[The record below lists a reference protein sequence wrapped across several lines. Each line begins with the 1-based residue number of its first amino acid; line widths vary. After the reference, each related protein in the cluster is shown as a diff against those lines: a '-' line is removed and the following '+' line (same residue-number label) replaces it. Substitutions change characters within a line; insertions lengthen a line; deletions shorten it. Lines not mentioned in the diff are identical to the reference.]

1 MPTSARPD
9 FTLSNGIVLIG
20 DVGLRGG
27 SLDLFCCARE
37 ISFDQTVESEDV
49 ICDPIQGIADRIDH
63 TPRATVTIEELN
75 FNQVVLERAL
85 SVATSAAGAIDS
97 ARGYRTIAN
106 SAVDDEPHT
115 LPTTMGHVDGP
126 HAPVYAED
134 GLGVDQARIQ
144 LNNALILASGAANH
158 IYAWIRNA
166 DGTFAAAPTPLSVDY
181 GHADTNLATGEIVID
196 QGATH
201 PSPLY
206 FTYPFSPFTP
216 GSTILRNPWQIF
228 SVSDVWL
235 RILHE
240 HGNGTDLIVFDFWR
254 ARARPNASLQLK
266 TVSGD
271 RVVPV
276 PLVFDVFSDARYHPG
291 SPLYEITIDEIARA
305 ITPDYGCEG
314 AATASSIA

>member
-1 MPTSARPD
+1 MPTSARPE
-9 FTLSNGIVLIG
+9 FTLSNGIVLVG

-37 ISFDQTVESEDV
+37 ISFEQSVESEDV

-63 TPRATVTIEELN
+63 TPRATVTLEELN

-85 SVATSAAGAIDS
+85 SVATSAAGIVDS
-97 ARGYRTIAN
+97 VRGYRAIAN
-106 SAVDDEPHT
+106 GEPHI
-115 LPTTMGHVDGP
+115 LPTAVSQVDGP
-126 HAPVYAED
+126 HAPVYAD
-134 GLGVDQARIQ
+134 GGLGADEARIQ
-144 LNNALILASGAANH
+144 LNNALILAATTANH
-158 IYAWIRNA
+158 IFAWIRNA
-166 DGTFAAAPTPLSVDY
+166 DGSFAAAPVALPVIY
-181 GHADTNLATGEIVID
+181 GHVDTNLPTGEIVVD
-196 QGATH
+196 MGATH

-216 GSTILRNPWQIF
+216 GSTILQNPWQIF
-228 SVSDVWL
+228 SVSDVWV

-291 SPLYEITIDEIARA
+291 SPLYEITIDEIART

-314 AATASSIA
+314 AATASSVA